1 MERFIAAQTKTNE
14 SLSASINLLTSKFDA
29 MATHQKAM
37 DTQITQ
43 TAQQVSH
50 LSRPQGFLPGQPE
63 TNPRGHVNA
72 ISTMRGGLEESLAM
86 VLQELSLIHI

>member
-37 DTQITQ
+37 DTQIT
-43 TAQQVSH
+43 
-50 LSRPQGFLPGQPE
+50 
-63 TNPRGHVNA
+63 
-72 ISTMRGGLEESLAM
+72 
-86 VLQELSLIHI
+86 